1 MKLSSCI
8 GNQFDIE
15 TLAIIAETSPTEAAL
30 SLHDAI
36 AQGLILPLNDYYKLV
51 ELDVIKG
58 EYSLITKQV
67 EYKFVHD
74 RIQQAAYSLIYEADK
89 PAKHLQIGRL
99 LQKSIPTS
107 EQKESIFDIVNQL
120 NKAIEIIKN
129 QSEKNELAQLNL
141 IAGKKA
147 KASAAY
153 QSAFNYQQVSINLLA
168 ENSWDKH
175 YKLTLEIY
183 DLAAETACFCGCF
196 EQMEQLTAQIK
207 QQVKTKLDSVKAY
220 QVEIQALISRNQL
233 LLAVNTGLKVLNLL
247 GIRISENPNNLNVWL
262 QLVKTKL
269 TLLDRKNNYSDIS
282 RTMTDVH
289 KIAAMNIM
297 TLLASHIYH
306 LGSNLHPF
314 TVLKQVNISAK
325 YGNHPSSIFGYAA
338 YGTVLC
344 GLLNNIDAGYQFGQL
359 AIKLL
364 SRLNSKEIATPV
376 IVVVQVAI
384 IFWKEHLK
392 YTLNPLLDGY
402 SNGHINGNN
411 YYASHCLFFYCKHSY
426 FLGKELSSLEKT
438 VENYSK
444 QMIRLNQKA
453 TVNHLNI
460 FKQLILNLINGFSN
474 LHHLSEMTAEENK
487 LLTSDREKQDKTV
500 IFYLYFNKSM
510 LCFLFE
516 KSFLAFDNISLANS
530 YSKASTGMFSSAAF
544 NFYQSLIQ
552 INTYLDSDSFNKN
565 KILKQI
571 RYNQKRMK
579 KWAEHAPMNFLHKY
593 YLVEAEKCRV
603 SGKSFQAADLYIRA
617 INLARE
623 NEYLNEEALAYELA
637 AKFYLARDHILV
649 ASTYMKQAR
658 YCYLKWGA
666 KAKVKHLDDNY
677 PELLA
682 TVVTE
687 SDQEKSI
694 TTSSSSNQETL
705 DLNTLIKTSQAIAQ
719 INDFSQLLET
729 LIKFVLENAGAQK
742 GFIILVQADNLIIQG
757 SGTAEEITTLQA
769 LPVDNSRNLS
779 QTVINYIYRT
789 QENLVLDNA
798 CGEGLF
804 INDEYISSNKIKS
817 VLCLPILNQGKLIG
831 ILYLENNLA
840 ENNFTSERLEV
851 LKLISTQVAISIE
864 NALLRQQ
871 EQEQVFEYQVG
882 GCLTI
887 DSPTYVIRQADT
899 DLYQN
904 LKQGNYC
911 YILNSRH
918 MGKSSLRVRIMNRL
932 QTEGIICAALDL
944 TIIGSQQTTIEQWY
958 AGVIYR
964 LVNNLKLSKRFD
976 FRNWWRSLDLL
987 SPVQR
992 FSEFIEQILLR
1003 EIRGKIIIFID
1014 EIDST
1019 LSLKFKLDD
1028 FFAVIRACYNNR
1040 NDNPEYQ
1047 RLNFVLLGV
1056 ATSTSLIQDKHRTP
1070 FNIGH
1075 AIALQGFKLH
1085 EINPL
1090 ISGFSSKYQNSQV
1103 LIEQVLVWTGGQ
1115 PFLTQKICSLIA
1127 DAQIDPAAGE
1137 ETEWIDS
1144 LIQTNIIDNWES
1156 KDDPQ
1161 HFRTIRDRIL
1171 NSSEPVNLLQ
1181 LYQKILTQTK
1191 VIVNDSNE
1199 HKKLLLSGLVKQ
1211 EANKFQVYN
1220 RIYQSVFDLAWCD
1233 RILDSML
1240 DTV

>member
-1 MKLSSCI
+1 MLC
-8 GNQFDIE
+8 NLFEEVELALDHAIE
-15 TLAIIAETSPTEAAL
+15 VKKYLATSVGTVAEPAFHFYDSLNCLAAL
-30 SLHDAI
+30 SLSLTKTPETL
-36 AQGLILPLNDYYKLV
+36 QRV
-51 ELDVIKG
+51 E
-58 EYSLITKQV
+58 Q
-67 EYKFVHD
+67 
-74 RIQQAAYSLIYEADK
+74 
-89 PAKHLQIGRL
+89 
-99 LQKSIPTS
+99 
-107 EQKESIFDIVNQL
+107 NQ
-120 NKAIEIIKN
+120 
-129 QSEKNELAQLNL
+129 
-141 IAGKKA
+141 
-147 KASAAY
+147 
-153 QSAFNYQQVSINLLA
+153 
-168 ENSWDKH
+168 
-175 YKLTLEIY
+175 
-183 DLAAETACFCGCF
+183 
-196 EQMEQLTAQIK
+196 
-207 QQVKTKLDSVKAY
+207 TKL
-220 QVEIQALISRNQL
+220 
-233 LLAVNTGLKVLNLL
+233 
-247 GIRISENPNNLNVWL
+247 
-262 QLVKTKL
+262 
-269 TLLDRKNNYSDIS
+269 
-282 RTMTDVH
+282 
-289 KIAAMNIM
+289 
-297 TLLASHIYH
+297 
-306 LGSNLHPF
+306 
-314 TVLKQVNISAK
+314 
-325 YGNHPSSIFGYAA
+325 
-338 YGTVLC
+338 
-344 GLLNNIDAGYQFGQL
+344 
-359 AIKLL
+359 
-364 SRLNSKEIATPV
+364 KE
-376 IVVVQVAI
+376 Q
-384 IFWKEHLK
+384 
-392 YTLNPLLDGY
+392 
-402 SNGHINGNN
+402 
-411 YYASHCLFFYCKHSY
+411 
-426 FLGKELSSLEKT
+426 
-438 VENYSK
+438 
-444 QMIRLNQKA
+444 
-453 TVNHLNI
+453 
-460 FKQLILNLINGFSN
+460 
-474 LHHLSEMTAEENK
+474 
-487 LLTSDREKQDKTV
+487 
-500 IFYLYFNKSM
+500 
-510 LCFLFE
+510 
-516 KSFLAFDNISLANS
+516 
-530 YSKASTGMFSSAAF
+530 
-544 NFYQSLIQ
+544 
-552 INTYLDSDSFNKN
+552 
-565 KILKQI
+565 
-571 RYNQKRMK
+571 
-579 KWAEHAPMNFLHKY
+579 WADYAPMNYQHKY
-593 YLVEAEKCRV
+593 LLVEAEKNA
-603 SGKSFQAADLYIRA
+603 KIFQQYWKASELYELA
-617 INLARE
+617 IKGAKDNK
-623 NEYLNEEALAYELA
+623 YLNEEALAFELA
-637 AKFYLARDHILV
+637 AKFYLARGHDLV
-649 ASTYMKQAR
+649 ASIYMKQAR

-677 PELLA
+677 PELLT

-687 SDQEKSI
+687 SDREKSI
-694 TTSSSSNQETL
+694 STSSSSNQETL

-719 INDFSQLLET
+719 ITNFNQLLEI

-742 GFIILVQADNLIIQG
+742 GFLILVQAENLIIQG

-769 LPVDNSRNLS
+769 VPVDNSRNLS
-779 QTVINYIYRT
+779 QTVINYVYRT

-804 INDEYISSNKIKS
+804 INEEYISSNQIKS

-840 ENNFTSERLEV
+840 ENAFTSERLEI

-964 LVNNLKLSKRFD
+964 LVNNLKLSDRFD

-1019 LSLKFKLDD
+1019 LSLKFQLDD

-1103 LIEQVLVWTGGQ
+1103 LIEQVLVWTEGQ

-1127 DAQIDPAAGE
+1127 NAQIDPIEGE
-1137 ETEWIDS
+1137 ETEWVDN
-1144 LIQTNIIDNWES
+1144 LIQSNIINNWES

-1181 LYQKILTQTK
+1181 LYQQILTQTK

-1233 RILDSML
+1233 RVLDSI
-1240 DTV
+1240 